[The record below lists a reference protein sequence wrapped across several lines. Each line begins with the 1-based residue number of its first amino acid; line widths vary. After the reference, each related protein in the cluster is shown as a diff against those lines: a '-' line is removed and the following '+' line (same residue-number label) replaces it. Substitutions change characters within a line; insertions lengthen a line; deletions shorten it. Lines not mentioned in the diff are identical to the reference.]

1 METNL
6 KFSDIIRYILLGS
19 LSLFIILQPIYIF
32 LICINSDLVPEAEH
46 AFWLILPSVLDNNT
60 TYASVVLVILLAV
73 SYLVGAAVQG
83 YRLFLLQ
90 TIRRCYHYPRVRAFM
105 EYCFGNP
112 GKNMTRLTSL
122 PHQELIR
129 SVLRLF
135 VIPSYFYDIYNYTR
149 VLKFRKRGTQ
159 HIPNWIYIS
168 DEPQMTCEVIDKI
181 VGKRGDDD
189 HLYLSEFLTSM
200 MAVTWSCMILLLPLL
215 PFLFWR
221 TLFTLLIFLLLLVG
235 FCVAAKSFGEEYIR
249 SLGMWF
255 RAKLEEEHRIDEFGH
270 IIALNGAP
278 KVYLLVRTK
287 SNKAF
292 FLDKTLESIERQ
304 SYKNFQVIIIED
316 VPKTKSSD
324 PSPYVGLPDDC
335 IAQNVVERY
344 NDRIKHPS
352 LYNHITFCKL
362 DCGNPAT
369 TMMREREFFLKM
381 ADRTDIAVILDDDDE
396 LRTDDALLNIVHA
409 MTRNKANLCLTSF
422 ESKGDLGLDI
432 TNNGGGV
439 HNQVIKQFSRESI
452 SEFDHRLCH
461 ASSIGWTK
469 ACSMETVAKYVTLL
483 DKHAEKHPGN
493 SYCDF
498 EKYEDF
504 PDFVMQLFTGTVITG
519 VVEATHAYYK
529 REGRIT
535 TTVNDRDF
543 SFCRAKN
550 LNLLIELV
558 LTDGDAFPNAEQA
571 MHHTLEFV
579 LFKTCQIE
587 DIYHKWE
594 KNRKRPVFTF
604 TDWLFKALSP
614 ESRLAFGV
622 STEKDFR
629 RKVLEKL
636 IKISTLEKDGSR
648 IFKPTYISAEQM
660 KEALRSED

>member
-1 METNL
+1 M
-6 KFSDIIRYILLGS
+6 GS
-19 LSLFIILQPIYIF
+19 LSLFIISQPIYI
-32 LICINSDLVPEAEH
+32 LLLWTGSDLIPEAEH

-60 TYASVVLVILLAV
+60 TYTSVALVVLLAV
-73 SYLVGAAVQG
+73 SYLIGAAVQG

-90 TIRRCYHYPRVRAFM
+90 TLRRFYHYACVRSFM

-112 GKNMTRLTSL
+112 GKSEIWLASL
-122 PHQELIR
+122 PCQRLIQC
-129 SVLRLF
+129 VLRQWM
-135 VIPSYFYDIYNYTR
+135 VPSFFYDIYNYTR
-149 VLKFRKRGTQ
+149 VLKFRKQGTL

-181 VGKRGDDD
+181 VGKRGEDD

-200 MAVTWSCMILLLPLL
+200 MAVTWTCTLLLLPLFPL
-215 PFLFWR
+215 MFWR
-221 TLFTLLIFLLLLVG
+221 TLTTFLIFRLLHLC

-255 RAKLEEEHRIDEFGH
+255 SAKLEEEHRADEFGH

-287 SNKAF
+287 SSKYY

-304 SYKNFQVIIIED
+304 SYKNFQVIVIED
-316 VPKTKSSD
+316 VVKTKSD
-324 PSPYVGLPDDC
+324 EPSPYDGLPDNC

-344 NDRIKHPS
+344 NDRINHPS

-369 TMMREREFFLKM
+369 TMLREREFFLKM

-396 LRTDDALLNIVHA
+396 LRTDDALLDIVYA

-439 HNQVIKQFSRESI
+439 HNQVIKKFSRESI
-452 SEFDHRLCH
+452 STFDPSLCH

-469 ACSMETVAKYVTLL
+469 ACGKEVISKYVALL
-483 DKHAEKHPGN
+483 KQHAKQHPGN

-498 EKYEDF
+498 QKYEDF
-504 PDFVMQLFTGTVITG
+504 PDFIMQLFKGTVITG

-535 TTVNDRDF
+535 TTVCDEDF

-558 LTDGDAFPNAEQA
+558 LLDENAFPDAEKAKQA
-571 MHHTLEFV
+571 TLEFV

-587 DIYHKWE
+587 DIYHKSDE
-594 KNRKRPVFTF
+594 CRNKPVFTF
-604 TDWLFKALSP
+604 TDWLFKALSE
-614 ESRLAFGV
+614 ESRQAFGIH
-622 STEKDFR
+622 SQKNFR
-629 RKVLEKL
+629 LKVKEKL
-636 IKISTLEKDGSR
+636 HELCESGDFMPAFITE
-648 IFKPTYISAEQM
+648 EQM
-660 KEALRSED
+660 EAHLHSPKSPITAEGGAVISDTRVSAL